1 LVVDPAVGERVPLL
15 GVAAS
20 RTLGAAKTPKERI
33 VQSAALALD
42 HCFIV

>member
-20 RTLGAAKTPKERI
+20 RRLGAAKTPKERI
-33 VQSAALALD
+33 AQSVALARD
-42 HCFIV
+42 HDFIV